1 MFHLLIL
8 AIIETLYIDIQI
20 FVYLND
26 GKTIIFGKASFY
38 HSFHCKIV
46 DSMPKTIVP
55 GMMVPLDNGYY
66 LAALLKYRNDL
77 FRIADTK
84 FLVNPGES
92 IQQFVDKDHDRQ
104 IVFLQ
109 FLLQP
114 VSLAN
119 GDKRLGPIEITG
131 IIIRTILVAV
141 TVKHDKLNLVP
152 YEGIIRFSFRTPVIA
167 RMCEKFRF

>member
-66 LAALLKYRNDL
+66 LADFAQVSKRSLPHCRYKVPCQSRRKYP
-77 FRIADTK
+77 T
-84 FLVNPGES
+84 
-92 IQQFVDKDHDRQ
+92 
-104 IVFLQ
+104 
-109 FLLQP
+109 
-114 VSLAN
+114 
-119 GDKRLGPIEITG
+119 
-131 IIIRTILVAV
+131 IR
-141 TVKHDKLNLVP
+141 
-152 YEGIIRFSFRTPVIA
+152 G
-167 RMCEKFRF
+167 

>member
-84 FLVNPGES
+84 FPTGKSSFFSSCQSHSFCPAGTNAFVQSKSPES
-92 IQQFVDKDHDRQ
+92 
-104 IVFLQ
+104 
-109 FLLQP
+109 
-114 VSLAN
+114 
-119 GDKRLGPIEITG
+119 
-131 IIIRTILVAV
+131 
-141 TVKHDKLNLVP
+141 
-152 YEGIIRFSFRTPVIA
+152 
-167 RMCEKFRF
+167 

>member
-66 LAALLKYRNDL
+66 LAALLKYRYKVPCQS
-77 FRIADTK
+77 RRKYPT
-84 FLVNPGES
+84 
-92 IQQFVDKDHDRQ
+92 
-104 IVFLQ
+104 
-109 FLLQP
+109 
-114 VSLAN
+114 
-119 GDKRLGPIEITG
+119 
-131 IIIRTILVAV
+131 IR
-141 TVKHDKLNLVP
+141 
-152 YEGIIRFSFRTPVIA
+152 G
-167 RMCEKFRF
+167 

>member
-46 DSMPKTIVP
+46 DSMPETIVTRV
-55 GMMVPLDNGYY
+55 MMSLDNGYD

-84 FLVNPGES
+84 FLTNTRKS
-92 IQQFVDKDHDRQ
+92 IQQFMDKDHDRQ

-114 VSLAN
+114 FSLAN

-141 TVKHDKLNLVP
+141 TVEYDKLNLIP
-152 YEGIIRFSFRTPVIA
+152 YEGIIRFSFRIPVIG
-167 RMCEKFRF
+167 RMREEFRF

>member
-66 LAALLKYRNDL
+66 LCLLYTSDAAD
-77 FRIADTK
+77 D
-84 FLVNPGES
+84 
-92 IQQFVDKDHDRQ
+92 
-104 IVFLQ
+104 
-109 FLLQP
+109 
-114 VSLAN
+114 
-119 GDKRLGPIEITG
+119 
-131 IIIRTILVAV
+131 
-141 TVKHDKLNLVP
+141 
-152 YEGIIRFSFRTPVIA
+152 
-167 RMCEKFRF
+167 

>member
-55 GMMVPLDNGYY
+55 GMERSSPERETAQRRATFSDGMG
-66 LAALLKYRNDL
+66 
-77 FRIADTK
+77 
-84 FLVNPGES
+84 
-92 IQQFVDKDHDRQ
+92 
-104 IVFLQ
+104 
-109 FLLQP
+109 
-114 VSLAN
+114 
-119 GDKRLGPIEITG
+119 
-131 IIIRTILVAV
+131 
-141 TVKHDKLNLVP
+141 
-152 YEGIIRFSFRTPVIA
+152 RFNTF
-167 RMCEKFRF
+167 

>member
-92 IQQFVDKDHDRQ
+92 TTGKSSFFSSCQSHSFCPAGTNAFVQSKS
-104 IVFLQ
+104 
-109 FLLQP
+109 P
-114 VSLAN
+114 ES
-119 GDKRLGPIEITG
+119 
-131 IIIRTILVAV
+131 
-141 TVKHDKLNLVP
+141 
-152 YEGIIRFSFRTPVIA
+152 
-167 RMCEKFRF
+167 

>member
-26 GKTIIFGKASFY
+26 GKTIIFGKAS
-38 HSFHCKIV
+38 
-46 DSMPKTIVP
+46 
-55 GMMVPLDNGYY
+55 LDNGYY
-66 LAALLKYRNDL
+66 LTALLKYRNDL

-84 FLVNPGES
+84 FLVDPGES

-114 VSLAN
+114 FSLAS

-152 YEGIIRFSFRTPVIA
+152 
-167 RMCEKFRF
+167 